1 MPTAGV
7 LDVNGGTVTAGLVDV
22 TGGLVKG
29 AGTVAANVNNSAG
42 TVGPGASPGI
52 LTIAG
57 NYTQGPSGV
66 LNAEIAG
73 TTPGSLYDQLIVTG
87 NVSLDGTLN
96 TTLLSGFVPA
106 AGDTFNLVQA
116 GGTLSGTF
124 TTINLPAGAS
134 LSASY
139 LPSTF
144 ELMTVASGAGVVT
157 SPLISGFSTDIIVTE
172 NQELFAAATDLG
184 PAAPQEDAPAKPA
197 PICR

>member
-1 MPTAGV
+1 
-7 LDVNGGTVTAGLVDV
+7 VNGGTVTAGLVDV
-22 TGGLVKG
+22 TGGLVTG
-29 AGTVAANVNNSAG
+29 AGTVAANVVDNSAG
-42 TVGPGASPGI
+42 TVTPGASPGI

-96 TTLLSGFVPA
+96 TVFLGGFVPSTA
-106 AGDTFNLVQA
+106 DTFNLIQA
-116 GGTLSGTF
+116 GGTVSGTF

-144 ELMTVASGAGVVT
+144 GLITVGATASPVVS
-157 SPLISGFSTDIIVTE
+157 SPLASLSVEVIVTE
-172 NQELFAAATDLG
+172 KLTLDTVATDLG
-184 PAAPQEDAPAKPA
+184 PAAPAEDTPSKPA